1 MSINKYGGIN
11 DTQTG
16 WSLNPENRKIYK
28 LWYGM
33 LRRCYDKEQLSRN
46 RNRKYADCSVCT
58 AWMNLS
64 TFARDIKKLD
74 GFQSW
79 LSSEGME
86 LDKDIRSAG
95 IKMYSPITCCFVTR
109 AENTKEM
116 LDRNPNI
123 TQAATA
129 TLPTTYILTKDG
141 HSVEFRSEKQA
152 CEYLGVSQCTVA
164 SCRRRKCL
172 CKGYSITRIENAARD
187 KGAHGKERER

>member
-1 MSINKYGGIN
+1 
-11 DTQTG
+11 
-16 WSLNPENRKIYK
+16 
-28 LWYGM
+28 M